1 MWVPP
6 HGVISEVGSSA
17 PAPGKLFLGPIAAGN
32 CPPKRPV
39 SPTSLVPSQGKE
51 GRWNRSKVESRHPSP
66 LVPSVLLA
74 CFLIY
79 FQSHI
84 LPRDTN
90 TPFVWGF
97 PKRSHKC
104 TPCMPEKTHRWLLR
118 AGFYKHV
125 PPDLR
130 QVLLGRARTL
140 DSSTG
145 FSRARYS
152 QISSL
157 LPSSSWF
164 PVRVWHF
171 PWEPGAEPE
180 QVKEMRAWGHW
191 ECSLREPPPCL

>member
-1 MWVPP
+1 MPLFWVLCCSSAWLPSCFPCLVWERLGGGIQMWVPP

-130 QVLLGRARTL
+130 QVLLGRARPWTAVQASHKPDTAKL
-140 DSSTG
+140 AVCFLVAHG
-145 FSRARYS
+145 F
-152 QISSL
+152 Q
-157 LPSSSWF
+157 
-164 PVRVWHF
+164 
-171 PWEPGAEPE
+171 
-180 QVKEMRAWGHW
+180 
-191 ECSLREPPPCL
+191 